1 MNSPKVSVIV
11 TSYNDAKLL
20 PKCLDALLSQTLAD
34 IEIIGVNDASS
45 DDTLDVLKRYAKQD
59 SRVKYVD
66 NPENVGLAASRNRGI
81 EKATAP
87 FLMFCDADDYYEPTM
102 CQDMYQAITES
113 KADLA
118 LSEIRVTYNAHAEMK
133 PSDDNYYSL
142 KYHGLQKV
150 DRNVIYNTDLSS
162 TDKIFRKAI
171 LDKYHLEFPEG
182 KRFEDAYFCAAYFC
196 ASQTAFFLN
205 KQLYNYV
212 RHAGSIMSQTWSKDT
227 ADDHAIDHLHIAFM
241 LYDFL
246 DKYEL
251 LAKYNELYWQYFE
264 AFEDF
269 ALRNSKSKER
279 IRQVKAEAS
288 KFVEEHRASFE
299 SANVNNQENIQR
311 LNSGKFYFSTTGLK
325 RFLIKLMPTYRLA
338 TENIQRLRTLEVKHQ
353 QLLEKIDQLRGQEQK

>member
-1 MNSPKVSVIV
+1 MTNPKVSIIV

-20 PKCLDALLSQTLAD
+20 PKCLDALLGQTLVD

-45 DDTLDVLKRYAKQD
+45 DDTLAILKQYAKQD
-59 SRVKYVD
+59 VRVKYVN

-81 EKATAP
+81 AQATAP

-102 CQDMYQAITES
+102 CQDMYEAITHS

-118 LSEIRVTYNAHAEMK
+118 ISEIRVTYNAHAEMK

-142 KYHGLQKV
+142 KYHGLQRI

-162 TDKIFRKAI
+162 TDKIFRKAT

-182 KRFEDAYFCAAYFC
+182 KRFEDAYFCVAYFC
-196 ASQTAFFLN
+196 VSQTAFFLN

-212 RHAGSIMSQTWSKDT
+212 RHAGSIMSQTWSKTT

-246 DKYEL
+246 DQHNL

-264 AFEDF
+264 AFLDF

-288 KFVEEHRASFE
+288 EFVQKHLASFQN
-299 SANVNNQENIQR
+299 ANISNRENIQR
-311 LNSGKFYFSTTGLK
+311 LNSRRFYFSTTRLK
-325 RFLIKLMPTYRLA
+325 RFLIKLMPTYHLT
-338 TENIQRLRTLEVKHQ
+338 TENIQRLSTLEIKHQ
-353 QLLEKIDQLRGQEQK
+353 QLLEKIDQLRHQG